1 MSPAGKSMMVVVG
14 LFLFFSLSL
23 MGPLFGN
30 AGEFLA
36 QTVLGVEQ
44 TEEFRNQSRAN
55 NPSYSTASKKAA
67 GKTEGELLKP
77 ANCCETECNAS
88 WDYQKGRC
96 LLNTNRQNTCLQKC
110 ISKP

>member
-23 MGPLFGN
+23 MGPLFGD

-36 QTVLGVEQ
+36 QTAFGVAQ
-44 TEEFRNQSRAN
+44 TEEVRNQMRAKS
-55 NPSYSTASKKAA
+55 PEYSKGQNKKGDNTQGA
-67 GKTEGELLKP
+67 LLKP
-77 ANCCETECNAS
+77 SNCCEQTCKS
-88 WDYQKGRC
+88 TWDYAKGRC
-96 LLNTNRQNTCLQKC
+96 ILPTNRQNTCFQSC